1 MLIICFRQDYETAP
15 LKQLAVW
22 IDAQRSGPVP
32 HLTAKTALSEPPQP
46 PVPPPEANAEASKQD
61 QGSSSSSE
69 SSSSPPLSLFLASL
83 GAVYVVYEP
92 AIARLLPST
101 SASAAACHAADT
113 PNVFSGDSSREVSNV
128 QDASIGQSLS
138 NNYARDSCTVA
149 EVRS

>member
-1 MLIICFRQDYETAP
+1 MLIIFFRQDYETAP

-22 IDAQRSGPVP
+22 IDAQRNGPVP

-46 PVPPPEANAEASKQD
+46 PVPPPEANAEASGQD

-69 SSSSPPLSLFLASL
+69 SSSPPLSLFLASL

-101 SASAAACHAADT
+101 SASAACHAADT
-113 PNVFSGDSSREVSNV
+113 PNGVSGDSSREVSNV
-128 QDASIGQSLS
+128 QDAPMEQSLS